1 MTYVEKEIAATK
13 EAMKLFSEDE
23 PFYHTLKD
31 YLNTMTAKL
40 PENNDQA
47 SFI

>member
-13 EAMKLFSEDE
+13 EAMKLFSKDE
-23 PFYHTLKD
+23 PFFHTLND
-31 YLNTMTAKL
+31 YLNLMVSKL
-40 PENNDQA
+40 PEKHHQA